1 MIDKT
6 GKARKDLAG
15 FAGEAYADYV
25 LKQRII
31 DQGAKSASGR
41 HGGSFWVPTALG
53 KGIEFGTE
61 AGVKLSR

>member
-1 MIDKT
+1 MTDKT
-6 GKARKDLAG
+6 GKTH
-15 FAGEAYADYV
+15 ADYV
-25 LKQRII
+25 LRQRII

-41 HGGSFWVPTALG
+41 HGGSFWVSTAPG